1 MRFTLVD
8 DNTPYLEWQD
18 SQKLGKIPVRIFLED
33 VYGMD
38 LSLSTF

>member
-1 MRFTLVD
+1 MRFTQVD

-18 SQKLGKIPVRIFLED
+18 SQKLGKIPVRNFLVD
-33 VYGMD
+33 FHGMD